1 MNAKLL
7 ELASRWTVRK
17 GEARSHAAY
26 GWPLFVAALLRA
38 TKALPQPVC
47 YLAFGADARR
57 VVETAIWYHRTDSA
71 RIVSV
76 PHPAA
81 RPPVTLR
88 GTHPFSRLANAVR
101 LHGGTMPDLALP

>member
-1 MNAKLL
+1 MH
-7 ELASRWTVRK
+7 K

-38 TKALPQPVC
+38 TKRLPQPVC

-57 VVETAIWYHRTDSA
+57 VVETAIVRTNADHL

-81 RPPVTLR
+81 RLPVTLR
-88 GTHPFSRLANAVR
+88 GTRPFSRLARAMR
-101 LHGGTMPDLALP
+101 LHGGTMPDLTLP